1 MEEINKRLVEVDCI
15 LKKLDDE
22 YINKIPQE
30 VWDFI
35 TENKD
40 ENYVFKYD
48 DNKTLAE
55 QNLSIDTISILTYI
69 NMEYLLEEEAK
80 RELLDLLK
88 NDEITAEQKKRKK
101 YNPDDLF
108 KKQISLDNRNTAKDL
123 SITEVK
129 ESVFNKLK
137 NKIKKFLKILLS

>member
-40 ENYVFKYD
+40 ENYFFKYD

-108 KKQISLDNRNTAKDL
+108 NNRKAMQKEQVSLV
-123 SITEVK
+123 EVK
-129 ESVFNKLK
+129 IEKWYEKLFLFFK
-137 NKIKKFLKILLS
+137 NMFRK

>member
-1 MEEINKRLVEVDCI
+1 MEEINKRLVEVASI

-108 KKQISLDNRNTAKDL
+108 NNRKAMQKEQVSLV
-123 SITEVK
+123 EVK
-129 ESVFNKLK
+129 IEKWYEKLFLFFK
-137 NKIKKFLKILLS
+137 NMFRK

>member
-55 QNLSIDTISILTYI
+55 QNLTIDTISILTYI

-108 KKQISLDNRNTAKDL
+108 NNRKAMQKEQVSLV
-123 SITEVK
+123 EVK
-129 ESVFNKLK
+129 IEKWYEKLFLFFK
-137 NKIKKFLKILLS
+137 NMFRK

>member
-40 ENYVFKYD
+40 ENYFLKYD

-108 KKQISLDNRNTAKDL
+108 KNRKAMQKEQVSLVEVQIEKWYEKLFL
-123 SITEVK
+123 
-129 ESVFNKLK
+129 FLK
-137 NKIKKFLKILLS
+137 NMFRK

>member
-48 DNKTLAE
+48 NNKTLAE

-108 KKQISLDNRNTAKDL
+108 NNRKAMQKEQVSLV
-123 SITEVK
+123 EVK
-129 ESVFNKLK
+129 IEKWYEKLFLFFK
-137 NKIKKFLKILLS
+137 NMFRK

>member
-48 DNKTLAE
+48 NNKTLAE

-108 KKQISLDNRNTAKDL
+108 KNRKAMQKEQVSLVEVQIEKWYEKLFL
-123 SITEVK
+123 
-129 ESVFNKLK
+129 FLK
-137 NKIKKFLKILLS
+137 NMFRK

>member
-80 RELLDLLK
+80 RELLTLLK
-88 NDEITAEQKKRKK
+88 NDEMIAEQKKRKK

-108 KKQISLDNRNTAKDL
+108 NNRKAMQKEQVSLV
-123 SITEVK
+123 EVK
-129 ESVFNKLK
+129 IEKWYEKLFSFLK
-137 NKIKKFLKILLS
+137 NMFRK

>member
-1 MEEINKRLVEVDCI
+1 MEDLDKRLVEVEYI

-30 VWDFI
+30 VWDYI

-40 ENYVFKYD
+40 ENYIFKYD
-48 DNKTLAE
+48 DDKTLAE

-80 RELLDLLK
+80 RELLALLN
-88 NDEITAEQKKRKK
+88 NDEMIDEQKRIKK

-108 KKQISLDNRNTAKDL
+108 KNKKTEQKEQVSLV
-123 SITEVK
+123 EVK
-129 ESVFNKLK
+129 IEKWYEKLFAFFR
-137 NKIKKFLKILLS
+137 NVLKK

>member
-15 LKKLDDE
+15 LKKLDNK
-22 YINKIPQE
+22 YINKIPQD

-108 KKQISLDNRNTAKDL
+108 NNRKAMQKEQVSLV
-123 SITEVK
+123 EVK
-129 ESVFNKLK
+129 IEKWYEKLFSFLK
-137 NKIKKFLKILLS
+137 NMFRK